1 MIGTINKLNK
11 KLIISIFIIVVLI
24 VISSLYLK
32 KFTSFNNDDVEVFDE
47 TINIENKYEN
57 IISNETVNDLI
68 SNLGN
73 GVNNDYEELEELTNE
88 LGETVYIYHYNDGT
102 SQKITIRNVDNL
114 TPEDFND
121 IDDENNL
128 SEQAL
133 DEDNQDDSSDTKEDS
148 VEEKFVPEGEP
159 GTVYEKYLNM
169 SSTEQYAFYRCFNNK
184 RDFLE
189 WLEAA
194 QKEYEILHPE
204 IVVDIGQTVDFSNN

>member
-1 MIGTINKLNK
+1 MNKLNR
-11 KLIISIFIIVVLI
+11 KLIISIFIFVVLI

-32 KFTSFNNDDVEVFDE
+32 KLTSFNNDDVEVFDE
-47 TINIENKYEN
+47 TINIENKYDN

-68 SNLGN
+68 NNLGK

-114 TPEDFND
+114 TPEDFNE

-148 VEEKFVPEGEP
+148 VKEKFVPEGEP
-159 GTVYEKYLNM
+159 GTVYERYLNM
-169 SSTEQYAFYRCFNNK
+169 SSTEQYAFYRCFDNRK
-184 RDFLE
+184 DFLE

-194 QKEYEILHPE
+194 QKEYENLHPE
-204 IVVDIGQTVDFSNN
+204 IVVGSGQIVDFSNN